1 MRRWGIVITLFYSL
15 IVVALLVPGAFLLAT
30 DFSRSQLHDVPDLY
44 RVGLVWLP
52 VGIVIAGQALLLFL
66 SVDTSLQRLKPRTH
80 ILMSVLTAAGLCAL
94 LAGAAILSLGFGIY
108 GDKFGGSFFDHGS
121 SVLYC
126 WVALWGT
133 WAIVFYLYFRNA
145 SAQITRVTS
154 WLLKGSVLE
163 LLIAVPAHVIVRR
176 RNDCSAPAATSFGI
190 ATGIAVMLLCFGPS
204 ALLLYKK
211 RLQDYQK
218 RVSAAN

>member
-30 DFSRSQLHDVPDLY
+30 DFSRSQLHDLPDLY
-44 RVGLVWLP
+44 RAWWVWMP
-52 VGIVIAGQALLLFL
+52 VAIVIAGQALLLFL

-80 ILMSVLTAAGLCAL
+80 ILISVLTAAGLSAI

-108 GDKFGGSFFDHGS
+108 GDKFGGSFFDHGG
-121 SVLYC
+121 VLYC
-126 WVALWGT
+126 WVALWGI

-163 LLIAVPAHVIVRR
+163 LLVAVPAHVIVRR
-176 RNDCSAPAATSFGI
+176 RNDCSAPVATSFGI
-190 ATGIAVMLLCFGPS
+190 ATGIAIMLLCFGPS

-211 RLQDYQK
+211 RLQDYKK
-218 RVSAAN
+218 RASAAN